1 MTFAPHTNFNRSERG
16 GVYLLLARFLAG
28 PPSQDDLRLVSSL
41 IDTDFDATAL
51 AALASDRKDLAEEYH
66 RLFIGVGSGVLMP
79 YASYYMTGSLHDRPL
94 VEIRKSMA
102 ALGLRRRDGSCEPED
117 HIATVLEVMASLLLR
132 RDEAQSAAFFADHI
146 APWVIRFLGDLSR
159 TSPQTLYGVL
169 ARDALAFL
177 EADARTIQGTP
188 IS

>member
-1 MTFAPHTNFNRSERG
+1 MNLPPHLKLSCSERG
-16 GVYLLLARFLAG
+16 GLYLLLARLLAG

-41 IDTDFDATAL
+41 VDTYFDASARAAL
-51 AALASDRKDLAEEYH
+51 AAQCEDLAEEYH

-79 YASYYMTGSLHDRPL
+79 YASFYMAGSLHDRPL

-117 HIATVLEVMASLLLR
+117 HIATVLEVMATLILR

-177 EADARTIQGTP
+177 EADAGTIQGTP